1 MIDLVMGYEGIHVF
15 VKHLVDEPLEL
26 SMEDFESLDVRQPSE
41 EPEGVDSQAL
51 KVVGMIN

>member
-1 MIDLVMGYEGIHVF
+1 MIDLVKGYEGIHVF
-15 VKHLVDEPLEL
+15 VKHPVDEPLEL
-26 SMEDFESLDVRQPSE
+26 PMEDFESLDVRQPSE